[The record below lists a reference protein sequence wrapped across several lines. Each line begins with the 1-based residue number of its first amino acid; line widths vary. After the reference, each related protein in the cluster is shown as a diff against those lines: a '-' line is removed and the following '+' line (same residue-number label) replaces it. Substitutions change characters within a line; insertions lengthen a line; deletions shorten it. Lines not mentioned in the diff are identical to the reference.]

1 MASVDQINLK
11 FDGCFSAGN
20 SKDAAKTVAKTAVEG
35 LLSSLISGGGAA
47 ELAASP
53 ARGALSTA
61 DNAASVQA
69 INNKIQ
75 TCTTVVNSLM
85 TLVQQGSVSLQQIMD
100 FINNTVI
107 ATIKSNDSQAEKL
120 NSDMEKL
127 TEENKEIMAQ
137 IQELGGGD
145 VAELQ
150 PDGQDNNA
158 TNGINGSNKN
168 GSVATPKFVN
178 HKDNT
183 SKGGK
188 TDNPKLQ
195 ELLAK
200 YQSNNQQ
207 IAMLQTTI
215 TALGTSTNQQIQD
228 GMTQQQSSQS
238 TFSSIVSD
246 VQSQATEQFNQLAN
260 ELKNDIMAGISKQID
275 HSSNT
280 SNYAQADAKAA
291 AKTASKG
298 LFKSIVGGVLGVAT
312 GGAGFAVAGTAA
324 TDASDSA
331 AFSAASGLNKGFSTA
346 AKGFQ
351 QAIKN
356 LGSSIGR
363 QVATQITQSVNQQLG
378 GDILN
383 LANNIQGI
391 DIQAQSIFD
400 YSKFLNKDNNTGQ
413 KEQ

>member
-1 MASVDQINLK
+1 MVSVDQINLK
-11 FDGCFSAGN
+11 FDGCFSAGK
-20 SKDAAKTVAKTAVEG
+20 SKDVAKTVAKTAVEG

-107 ATIKSNDSQAEKL
+107 ATIKSNDSQAEKI

-127 TEENKEIMAQ
+127 TEENEEILTQ

-150 PDGQDNNA
+150 PDSQNND
-158 TNGINGSNKN
+158 TNGINYSNKN
-168 GSVATPKFVN
+168 DSVATPKFVN

-228 GMTQQQSSQS
+228 GMTQQQTSQS

-260 ELKNDIMAGISKQID
+260 ELKNDIMAGISKQIE

-298 LFKSIVGGVLGVAT
+298 LFKGILGGVLGVAT
-312 GGAGFAVAGTAA
+312 GGAGFAVAGTAV

-331 AFSAASGLNKGFSTA
+331 AFSAASGLNKGFSAA

-351 QAIKN
+351 QAIQN

-383 LANNIQGI
+383 LANSIEGI
-391 DIQAQSIFD
+391 DIQVQSIFD
-400 YSKFLNKDNNTGQ
+400 YSKFMNKDNNAGQ
-413 KEQ
+413 QEQ